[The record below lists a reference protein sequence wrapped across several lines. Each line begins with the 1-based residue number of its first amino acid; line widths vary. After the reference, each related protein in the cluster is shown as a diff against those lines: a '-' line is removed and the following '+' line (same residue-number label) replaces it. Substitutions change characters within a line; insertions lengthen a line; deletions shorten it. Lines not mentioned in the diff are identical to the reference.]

1 MKNTDY
7 IYKDD
12 LDKAC
17 FEHDMAYSKFNNL
30 DKRTQ
35 SENILT
41 DKAFEI
47 ASNPK
52 HVDYQ
57 RRLAPMV
64 FMFLT
69 KNLLEV
75 VLKMKLKKI
84 NNLQMNF
91 ITQLLEN
98 GKDKEFIHHLKTV
111 FGCRFSCYAIN
122 KHIQQSN

>member
-1 MKNTDY
+1 MQNADY

-17 FEHDMAYSKFNNL
+17 FEHNMAYSKFNNL

-57 RRLAPMV
+57 RALASMA
-64 FMFLT
+64 FMFFDKKPT
-69 KNLLEV
+69 GSGIKNEIKENQQLVNE
-75 VLKMKLKKI
+75 
-84 NNLQMNF
+84 LQDP
-91 ITQLLEN
+91 IVR
-98 GKDKEFIHHLKTV
+98 K
-111 FGCRFSCYAIN
+111 
-122 KHIQQSN
+122 

>member
-1 MKNTDY
+1 MKNKEY

-30 DKRTQ
+30 DKRTR
-35 SENILT
+35 SENIST
-41 DKAFEI
+41 DKALET

-57 RRLAPMV
+57 RGLASMV

-75 VLKMKLKKI
+75 VLKMKLKKT

-91 ITQLLEN
+91 MTQLIEN
-98 GKDKEFIHHLKTV
+98 VKDK
-111 FGCRFSCYAIN
+111 
-122 KHIQQSN
+122 

>member
-1 MKNTDY
+1 MKNADY

-17 FEHDMAYSKFNNL
+17 FEHNMAYSKFNNL

-57 RRLAPMV
+57 RALASMV
-64 FMFLT
+64 FMFFDKKST
-69 KNLLEV
+69 GSGIKNEIKENQQLANE
-75 VLKMKLKKI
+75 
-84 NNLQMNF
+84 LQDP
-91 ITQLLEN
+91 IVR
-98 GKDKEFIHHLKTV
+98 K
-111 FGCRFSCYAIN
+111 
-122 KHIQQSN
+122 

>member
-75 VLKMKLKKI
+75 VLKMKLKKT

-91 ITQLLEN
+91 MTQLIEN
-98 GKDKEFIHHLKTV
+98 VKDK
-111 FGCRFSCYAIN
+111 
-122 KHIQQSN
+122 